1 MQKAALLTQIKD
13 AMKARDKVRLSILRQ
28 INQAIKQI
36 EVDQRREVTEA
47 DVDACTKKL
56 LKVTREEL
64 DALNKADAQS
74 HADRVA
80 DLFQQADILSSLL
93 PTQLEGAALAQQIDE
108 LIDSLQATTKRDMG
122 KLMGALSKQTN
133 GNFDKPAAAAY
144 LGSKLV

>member
-1 MQKAALLTQIKD
+1 MQKAALLVQIKD

-64 DALNKADAQS
+64 DALNKAQVQS
-74 HADRVA
+74 HADRIA
-80 DLFQQADILSSLL
+80 DLSQQADILSSLL
-93 PTQLEGAALAQQIDE
+93 PTQLEGAALEQRIDE

-133 GNFDKPAAAAY
+133 GNFDKPAAAVY
-144 LGSKLV
+144 LSSKLV

>member
-74 HADRVA
+74 HADRIA

-93 PTQLEGAALAQQIDE
+93 PTQLEGADARANRRTYRQPT
-108 LIDSLQATTKRDMG
+108 SNNKARHG
-122 KLMGALSKQTN
+122 
-133 GNFDKPAAAAY
+133 
-144 LGSKLV
+144 